1 MEKTHCFKNVIVTG
15 LILLIL
21 FGFNREGTAG
31 IPEPINQVK
40 DSVNE
45 VLRLL
50 KDPGLASDKMRAER
64 RRMIMEIVDK
74 RFDFREMSRL
84 TLARRWEEIGSG
96 EKETFVEKYAT
107 LLKNHYVGKLND
119 YSGEPVVFEKQIIKE
134 PRSAVFTHFNLNGEK
149 MVIIYKLIRRE
160 TGWLVY
166 DMVIEGVSVVKNYS
180 SQFDSI
186 IRNEQFSGLLKRID
200 ERNIHQSP

>member
-1 MEKTHCFKNVIVTG
+1 MIVPG

-21 FGFNREGTAG
+21 LGFNRPGTAG
-31 IPEPINQVK
+31 IPEPINLVRE
-40 DSVNE
+40 SVNE

-50 KDPGLASDKMRAER
+50 KDPSLAPDKMRDKR
-64 RRMIMEIVDK
+64 RRMIMEIVDN

-84 TLARRWEEIGSG
+84 TLARRWREINPG
-96 EKETFVEKYAT
+96 EKNQFVEKYST

-119 YSGEPVVFEKQIIKE
+119 YSGGPVVFEKQIIKE
-134 PRSAVFTHFNLNGEK
+134 GRSAVFTHFIQNGEK
-149 MVIIYKLIRRE
+149 FVIIYKLIKRE

-166 DMVIEGVSVVKNYS
+166 DMVIEGVSVVKNYR

-186 IRNEQFSGLLKRID
+186 LRNEKFSGLLKRID
-200 ERNIHQSP
+200 ERNTPRSP